1 MGYRS
6 TVAISLFEKDFKYLC
21 EEIKRH
27 EIKDNRTE
35 DSLRSLFLNAD
46 IDIQDRKKG
55 QDSIVTILIEDVKWY
70 PGYKDVDYIMEFLRK
85 KAERYSFKRI
95 GEEYDDF
102 EQEGN
107 DEDCAL
113 SDNVYPC
120 LSFYR
125 ESEGRIYCKDEKKKY
140 LRII

>member
-6 TVAISLFEKDFKYLC
+6 TVAISIFERDFENLC
-21 EEIKRH
+21 NGIKMH
-27 EIKDNRTE
+27 EVKDNNTE
-35 DSLRSLFLNAD
+35 DSLRSLLLNAD
-46 IDIQDRKKG
+46 IDIQYRKE
-55 QDSIVTILIEDVKWY
+55 SEEPVVTIMFEDVKWY

-107 DEDCAL
+107 DEDYAL

-125 ESEGRIYCKDEKKKY
+125 ESEGRIYCKDEKKKC
-140 LRII
+140 LGII